1 MQMTISNHQLS
12 LRSIAILAVAIMT
25 VIAFG
30 IPPAQ
35 AASGTIVISN
45 ASGVSTTEA
54 AGTVTFDVALSVAP
68 EALETVTVGISSSD
82 TGEGTVSPTPL
93 TFTDTTWSIAQTVTA
108 TGVDDAIVDGDVSYT
123 ITATMSSASLGS
135 TFTDAT
141 LDLANTDDDGGVT
154 VSAISGDT
162 TEAGGTATFTVVLD
176 SEPTADVTIGLTSSD
191 TTEGTVAPSSLTFTA
206 GAAGNWATAQ
216 TVTVTGVDDTVTDG
230 RFLYSIVTAPATG
243 GNYAGFDPDDVT
255 VYNLSDDPV
264 SATITAI
271 SGDTTEA
278 GGTATITIVL
288 DSEPYATVSMN
299 LASSDSTEGTI
310 SPGGLTFTTINWNIP
325 KTVTVTGVD
334 DDVDD
339 GDVVYSIVTGSAFG
353 GGYYLYNAPDVSV
366 TNTDDDTR
374 EVTVSAISGDTTEAG
389 GTATFTVVLDS
400 EPTADVTIG
409 LTSSDTTEGT
419 VAPASLTF
427 TAGAT
432 GNWATAQT
440 VTITGVN
447 DFVVDGDIAYSIVI
461 AAATGGDYA
470 GIDPADVAVTNIDDD
485 TGSTPPPLPP
495 PPPPAPT
502 FDDLGG
508 LSSEAVDA
516 INRLAKLGI
525 TTGTSETKFSPA
537 AVVNRWQMA
546 LFLVRELKAA
556 GVTLPA
562 VSGSTF
568 TDIASYSQDTQ
579 DAMNQLAALS
589 ITVGTGAGEFSPEGT
604 VTRRQMALFLTRLLD
619 SAGLTLPDATGATQF
634 DDLKGDSLEVRIAVE
649 ILATL
654 GVAKGTAADTF
665 SPDVELP
672 RWQMAIFLIRVIDLL
687 QPQ

>member
-1 MQMTISNHQLS
+1 MQTTISNHQLN
-12 LRSIAILAVAIMT
+12 LRSIAIIAVAIMT

-35 AASGTIVISN
+35 AADGAIVISA
-45 ASGVSTTEA
+45 ASGTSTTEA

-68 EALETVTVGISSSD
+68 DAFETVSVGISSSD
-82 TGEGTVSPTPL
+82 TGEGTVSPTLL
-93 TFTDTTWSIAQTVTA
+93 TFTDTTAQTVTV
-108 TGVDDAIVDGDVSYT
+108 TGVNDFVVDGDVSYT
-123 ITATMSSASLGS
+123 ITATMSSTTGTS

-141 LDLANTDDDGGVT
+141 LPLTNTDDDGGVT

-162 TEAGGTATFTVVLD
+162 TELGGTATFTVVLD

-191 TTEGTVAPSSLTFTA
+191 ITEGTVAPASLTFTA
-206 GAAGNWATAQ
+206 GAAGNWATPQ

-230 RFLYSIVTAPATG
+230 RSPYSIVTAPATG

-255 VYNLSDDPV
+255 VYNLNDDLA
-264 SATITAI
+264 SATVTAI
-271 SGDTTEA
+271 SGDTSEA
-278 GGTATITIVL
+278 GGTATFTIVL
-288 DSEPYATVSMN
+288 DTEPYDTVTMN
-299 LASSDSTEGTI
+299 LASTDITEGTV
-310 SPGGLTFTTINWNIP
+310 SPGGLTFTTTNWNIP

-334 DDVDD
+334 DDIDD
-339 GDVVYSIVTGSAFG
+339 DDVEYSIFTGSAFG
-353 GGYYLYNAPDVSV
+353 GGYYQYDADDVTV
-366 TNTDDDTR
+366 TNIDDDTR
-374 EVTVSAISGDTTEAG
+374 GVTVSPISGDTTEAG
-389 GTATFTVVLDS
+389 GTATFTVVLDT
-400 EPTADVTIG
+400 EPTVDVTIG
-409 LTSSDTTEGT
+409 LSSSDITEGT

-427 TAGAT
+427 TAGA

-440 VTITGVN
+440 VTVTGVN
-447 DFVVDGDIAYSIVI
+447 DFVVDGNIDYSIVT

-470 GIDPADVAVTNIDDD
+470 GVDPADVAVTNIDNDS
-485 TGSTPPPLPP
+485 GSTPPPPLPP

-516 INRLAKLGI
+516 INRLAVLGI

-546 LFLVRELKAA
+546 LFLVRELKAV

-568 TDIASYSQDTQ
+568 TDIGSYNQDTQ

-604 VTRRQMALFLTRLLD
+604 VTRRQMALFLTRVLG
-619 SAGLTLPDATGATQF
+619 SAGLTLPDATGVTQF
-634 DDLKGDSLEVRIAVE
+634 DDLKGDSLEVRTAAE
-649 ILATL
+649 ILAKL
-654 GVAKGTAADTF
+654 GVTKGTAVDTF